1 MMRAR
6 DRRITHQRDEDFYNG
21 EFSLVEKLRQGLADA
36 GLDCRCEDE
45 AGRIFEKVDEIRRLG
60 ALEDARKMRDAIAIV
75 MVLLTEIDELT
86 ADERDLSSFEEIAC
100 LFEDVA
106 EYASRGASF
115 SRLLTF
121 SGRARHE
128 GSVQ

>member
-1 MMRAR
+1 MRTSE
-6 DRRITHQRDEDFYNG
+6 RRRTHQRAVDIRDSET
-21 EFSLVEKLRQGLADA
+21 SVVERLRQGLADA
-36 GLDCRCEDE
+36 GLDCRCKDE
-45 AGRIFEKVDEIRRLG
+45 AGRVFEKVDEIRRSG

-106 EYASRGASF
+106 EYASRGAAF

-121 SGRARHE
+121 SSRARNE